1 MATRE
6 GLPGRQH
13 IFATVELVKVTG
25 KKLWLLLPLWGQ
37 GGGQV
42 AGESRGGEGKA
53 RPEMLPSS
61 LF

>member
-53 RPEMLPSS
+53 R
-61 LF
+61 